1 MTEQTGAF
9 DQPQTQTAE
18 AAPLDDNTWTDIGQA
33 EIVYTMFGRAKV
45 RVIHKGDKE
54 RQTKRMLVAV
64 VVFAIA
70 GYGLLTN
77 MDYFREPEIL
87 VVDTAPAVVIPS
99 ETIAA
104 VSAPVSAVV
113 VVQPAPVVNKSV
125 ALVYRPVKP
134 EVSANSGLAVVAKPA
149 ASRVYRAP
157 VAASGVAPITVK
169 PAAQAIVRKP
179 VVTQQANGTAAA
191 TSSMGDNALPAAAKN
206 FSAPVSATGN

>member
-1 MTEQTGAF
+1 MTEQTGAL
-9 DQPQTQTAE
+9 DQTQTAE

-70 GYGLLTN
+70 GYWLLTN
-77 MDYFREPEIL
+77 MDYFRQPEIL
-87 VVDTAPAVVIPS
+87 LVDTAPAVVIPS

-113 VVQPAPVVNKSV
+113 ADASVVN
-125 ALVYRPVKP
+125 
-134 EVSANSGLAVVAKPA
+134 KPA
-149 ASRVYRAP
+149 ASRVY
-157 VAASGVAPITVK
+157 
-169 PAAQAIVRKP
+169 RKP

-191 TSSMGDNALPAAAKN
+191 TSSMGGNALPAAVKN
-206 FSAPVSATGN
+206 FSAPVSATEN